1 MAKRPRPRATRPPK
15 RSARHSPLSEQEVVA
30 AALEIIAERGVD
42 GLTMRGLSDHLGV
55 ALGATYKHVPNKRV
69 LLALV
74 ADELFSRVEDT
85 DPQDEEWFDRMH
97 ALFVRVYDTFRAHP
111 GLAEHVAHSSPGARP
126 PHLRSTLGKILSDAG
141 FSDAEVDDLMSA
153 LFFYTTGALL
163 SDAPTVTGS
172 AGTFAAGLDLLLR
185 GAQDELRSASSR

>member
-1 MAKRPRPRATRPPK
+1 MATRSRPRATRPSK
-15 RSARHSPLSEQEVVA
+15 RGARRSPLSEPEVVA
-30 AALEIIAERGVD
+30 AALEIIAEQGVD
-42 GLTMRGLSDHLGV
+42 GLTMRALSDHLGV

-85 DPQDEEWFDRMH
+85 DPQDEQWFDRMH

-111 GLAEHVAHSSPGARP
+111 GLAEHLAHSSPDARP
-126 PHLRSTLGKILSDAG
+126 PHLQRTLVKILSDAA
-141 FSDAEVDDLMSA
+141 FSDTQVDDLMSA

-163 SDAPTVTGS
+163 SDGLNVTGS
-172 AGTFAAGLDLLLR
+172 ARTFATGLDLLLR
-185 GAQDELRSASSR
+185 GAQDELASASSR

>member
-1 MAKRPRPRATRPPK
+1 MAKRSRPGARRPPK
-15 RSARHSPLSEQEVVA
+15 RAARDSPLTEQEVVA
-30 AALEIIAERGVD
+30 AALEIIAESGVD

-74 ADELFSRVEDT
+74 TDELFSRVEDT
-85 DPQDEEWFDRMH
+85 DPQNEEWFDRMH
-97 ALFVRVYDTFRAHP
+97 ALFLRVYNTFRAHP
-111 GLAEHVAHSSPGARP
+111 GLAEHVAHPSADARP
-126 PHLRSTLGKILSDAG
+126 PHLRRTLVKILSDAG
-141 FSDAEVDDLMSA
+141 FSKAEVDDLMNA

-163 SDAPTVTGS
+163 SDASYVTGS
-172 AGTFAAGLDLLLR
+172 AKTFAAGLDLLLR